1 MLTNQQLATMVVR
14 NVIFHD
20 VPNDRGDGGTGIVLA
35 TDPTQIDAPRRRL
48 LTNKLT
54 KVLDSRS
61 AYGIKFAAG
70 TSSPVPNEIRAYTSQ
85 GYREANFVATS
96 QRLAMHLHQVQNRT
110 ISPGLLCVIDI
121 VVDGRHGLIIMK
133 LEREQGAQLELERND
148 NGKIQF
154 AMSVLE
160 NLVLTDGT
168 KLFKTAAFLRT
179 GTGDEDFDMSAC
191 DSQHRVLD
199 STEMARF
206 WLSYL
211 GCTVEEDARVTT
223 SKFFNVTVEFA
234 NTYVTDLAEKTHIYE
249 SLNTELRSNRRNI
262 IPRDFVRDFVPNE
275 LQRACV
281 EFFEERHLPL
291 RTFVKD
297 VQDVRAALRRLTYV
311 SEEGVRVSVPEGQ
324 DGLVEVDEER
334 IVVND
339 RLKTV
344 GRS

>member
-1 MLTNQQLATMVVR
+1 MLTNQQLATMTVR

-20 VPNDRGDGGTGIVLA
+20 VPNDRGDGGTGVVLA
-35 TDPTQIDAPRRRL
+35 TDPTHIDATRRRL
-48 LTNKLT
+48 LTGKLT

-61 AYGIKFAAG
+61 AYGIVFATG
-70 TSSPVPNEIRAYTSQ
+70 TSSTVPAEVQAYTNL
-85 GYREANFVATS
+85 GYREANFVAVS
-96 QRLAMHLHQVQNRT
+96 QRLASHLHQVQNRT

-121 VVDGRHGLIIMK
+121 VVDGKHGLVIMK
-133 LEREQGAQLELERND
+133 LEREQGAQLELERSND
-148 NGKIQF
+148 GRTQF

-160 NLVLTDGT
+160 NLVLTGGT

-179 GTGDEDFDMSAC
+179 GPGDDEFEMSAC

-223 SKFFNVTVEFA
+223 SKFFNATVEFA
-234 NTYVTDLAEKTHIYE
+234 NAFVTDLADKTHIYE
-249 SLNTELRSNRRNI
+249 SLNTELRSNKRSI
-262 IPRDFVRDFVPNE
+262 IPRDFVRDFVPPD
-275 LQRACV
+275 LQRACT
-281 EFFEERHLPL
+281 EFLEERHVPL
-291 RTFVKD
+291 RTFDKD
-297 VQDVRAALRRLTYV
+297 VQDVRTALRRLTYV
-311 SEEGVRVSVPEGQ
+311 SQGGVRVSVPEGQ
-324 DGLVEVDEER
+324 DELVAVDEER

-339 RLKTV
+339 RLKSV

>member
-1 MLTNQQLATMVVR
+1 MTVG

-20 VPNDRGDGGTGIVLA
+20 VPNARGDGGTGVVLA
-35 TDPTQIDAPRRRL
+35 TDPTHLDAPRRRL
-48 LTNKLT
+48 LTTKLT

-70 TSSPVPNEIRAYTSQ
+70 TSSPVPSEIREYTTQ
-85 GYREANFVATS
+85 GYREAAFVTAS
-96 QRLAMHLHQVQNRT
+96 QRLATHLHQVQNRT

-121 VVDGRHGLIIMK
+121 VVDGRHGLVIMK
-133 LEREQGAQLELERND
+133 LEREQGAQLELEQTA
-148 NGKIQF
+148 NGRTQF

-179 GTGDEDFDMSAC
+179 GDGDDDFEMSAC

-223 SKFFNVTVEFA
+223 SKFFNATVEFT
-234 NTYVTDLAEKTHIYE
+234 NQYVTDLADKTQIYE
-249 SLNTELRSNRRNI
+249 SLSTELRSNRTEI
-262 IPRDFVRDFVPNE
+262 IPRNFVRDFVPE
-275 LQRACV
+275 DLQRSCI
-281 EFFEERHLPL
+281 EFLEEKHVPL

-297 VQDVRAALRRLTYV
+297 VQDVRSALRRLTYV
-311 SEEGVRVSVPEGQ
+311 SEGGVRISVPEGQ
-324 DGLVEVDEER
+324 DELVAVDEER

-339 RLKTV
+339 RLKSV
-344 GRS
+344 G

>member
-1 MLTNQQLATMVVR
+1 MLTNQQLATMTVR

-20 VPNDRGDGGTGIVLA
+20 VPNDRGDGGTGVVLA
-35 TDPTQIDAPRRRL
+35 TDPTRIDARQRRL
-48 LTNKLT
+48 LTKKLT

-61 AYGIKFAAG
+61 AYGITFADG
-70 TSSPVPNEIRAYTSQ
+70 TSSPVPSEVRIYTNQ
-85 GYREANFVATS
+85 GYREANFVEASQHLAT
-96 QRLAMHLHQVQNRT
+96 HLHQVQNRT

-133 LEREQGAQLELERND
+133 LEREEGAQLELERS
-148 NGKIQF
+148 NGRTQF

-179 GTGDEDFDMSAC
+179 GTGDDDFDMSAC

-223 SKFFNVTVEFA
+223 SKFFNTTVEFA
-234 NTYVTDLAEKTHIYE
+234 NTYVTDLVDKTHIYE
-249 SLNTELRSNRRNI
+249 SLNTELRSNKRNI
-262 IPRDFVRDFVPNE
+262 IPRDFVRDYVPE
-275 LQRACV
+275 GLQRACI
-281 EFFEERHLPL
+281 EFLEERHVPL

-297 VQDVRAALRRLTYV
+297 VEDVRAALRKLTYV
-311 SEEGVRVSVPEGQ
+311 SEEGVRISVPEGQ

-339 RLKTV
+339 RLKSV
-344 GRS
+344 GRA

>member
-1 MLTNQQLATMVVR
+1 MLTNQQLATMTVR
-14 NVIFHD
+14 SVIFHD
-20 VPNDRGDGGTGIVLA
+20 VPNERGDGGTGVVLA
-35 TDPTQIDAPRRRL
+35 TDSTRIDARQRRL
-48 LTNKLT
+48 LTTKLT

-70 TSSPVPNEIRAYTSQ
+70 TSSPVPNEVRSYTSQ
-85 GYREANFVATS
+85 AFREANFVATS
-96 QRLAMHLHQVQNRT
+96 QHLATHLHQVQNRT

-121 VVDGRHGLIIMK
+121 VVGGRHGLVIMK
-133 LEREQGAQLELERND
+133 LEREEGAQLELERTGD
-148 NGKIQF
+148 RTQF

-168 KLFKTAAFLRT
+168 KLFKTGAFLRA
-179 GTGDEDFDMSAC
+179 GAGDDDFDMSAC

-211 GCTVEEDARVTT
+211 GCAVEEDARVTT
-223 SKFFNVTVEFA
+223 SKFFNTTVEFA
-234 NTYVTDLAEKTHIYE
+234 NTYVTDLVDRTQIYE

-262 IPRDFVRDFVPNE
+262 VARDFVRDFVPE
-275 LQRACV
+275 GLQRACI
-281 EFFEERHLPL
+281 EFLEERHVPL

-297 VQDVRAALRRLTYV
+297 IQDIRSTLRKLTYV
-311 SEEGVRVSVPEGQ
+311 SQEGVRISVPEGQ
-324 DGLVEVDEER
+324 DRLVNVDEER
-334 IVVND
+334 IIVND
-339 RLKTV
+339 RLKSV

>member
-1 MLTNQQLATMVVR
+1 M
-14 NVIFHD
+14 
-20 VPNDRGDGGTGIVLA
+20 
-35 TDPTQIDAPRRRL
+35 
-48 LTNKLT
+48 
-54 KVLDSRS
+54 
-61 AYGIKFAAG
+61 
-70 TSSPVPNEIRAYTSQ
+70 
-85 GYREANFVATS
+85 
-96 QRLAMHLHQVQNRT
+96 
-110 ISPGLLCVIDI
+110 
-121 VVDGRHGLIIMK
+121 
-133 LEREQGAQLELERND
+133 
-148 NGKIQF
+148 
-154 AMSVLE
+154 
-160 NLVLTDGT
+160 
-168 KLFKTAAFLRT
+168 
-179 GTGDEDFDMSAC
+179 
-191 DSQHRVLD
+191 
-199 STEMARF
+199 
-206 WLSYL
+206 
-211 GCTVEEDARVTT
+211 
-223 SKFFNVTVEFA
+223 EFA

>member
-1 MLTNQQLATMVVR
+1 MLTNQQLATMTVR

-20 VPNDRGDGGTGIVLA
+20 VPNDRGEGGTGLVLA
-35 TDPTQIDAPRRRL
+35 TDPTPIDAPRRKL
-48 LTNKLT
+48 LTGKLT

-61 AYGIKFAAG
+61 AYGITFAVG
-70 TSSPVPNEIRAYTSQ
+70 TSSPVPNEVRQYTSQ
-85 GYREANFVATS
+85 AYREAHFVATS
-96 QRLAMHLHQVQNRT
+96 QRLAAHLHQVQHRA

-121 VVDGRHGLIIMK
+121 VVDGRHGVVIMK
-133 LEREQGAQLELERND
+133 LEREQGAQLELERTNA
-148 NGKIQF
+148 GKTQF
-154 AMSVLE
+154 AMSVLD

-168 KLFKTAAFLRT
+168 RLFKTAAFLRT
-179 GTGDEDFDMSAC
+179 GPGDDEFDMSAC

-223 SKFFNVTVEFA
+223 TKFFHATVDFA
-234 NTYVTDLAEKTHIYE
+234 NTYVTDPADKTHIYE
-249 SLNTELRSNRRNI
+249 SLNTELRSNRRNVV
-262 IPRDFVRDFVPNE
+262 PRDFVKDFVPHD
-275 LQRACV
+275 LQPACIQ
-281 EFFEERHLPL
+281 FLEERHIPL

-297 VQDVRAALRRLTYV
+297 VQDVRTALRRLTFI

-324 DGLVEVDEER
+324 DELVAVEPER
-334 IVVND
+334 IVVKD

>member
-1 MLTNQQLATMVVR
+1 MTVR

-20 VPNDRGDGGTGIVLA
+20 VPNNRGDGGTGVVLA

-48 LTNKLT
+48 LTAKLT

-61 AYGIKFAAG
+61 AYGIKFADG
-70 TSSPVPNEIRAYTSQ
+70 TSSPVPGEARVYTSQ
-85 GYREANFVATS
+85 GYREAHFVALS
-96 QRLAMHLHQVQNRT
+96 QRLATQHHQVQNRT

-133 LEREQGAQLELERND
+133 LEREQGAQLELERSRD
-148 NGKIQF
+148 GRIQF

-179 GTGDEDFDMSAC
+179 GPGDDDFDMSAC

-223 SKFFNVTVEFA
+223 SKFFNTTVEFA
-234 NTYVTDLAEKTHIYE
+234 NTHVTDLADKTHIYE
-249 SLNTELRSNRRNI
+249 SLNTELRSNKREI
-262 IPRDFVRDFVPNE
+262 IPRDFVRDFVPQD
-275 LQRACV
+275 LQRPCI
-281 EFFEERHLPL
+281 EFFQERHVPL

-297 VQDVRAALRRLTYV
+297 VEDVRGALRRLTYV

-324 DGLVEVDEER
+324 NNLVEVDEER

-339 RLKTV
+339 RLKSV